1 MSKLRFT
8 PKGEKIVNDYIS
20 NAKKK
25 KEEILKNRF
34 RYYHDEN
41 DDTKIP
47 TSNDILLDIR
57 WEEEGTIFWDDPEGP
72 CYRAVWP
79 VTKTYDAG
87 ILRLKLDEDF
97 EIPDDNTSD
106 DTSDQEHMNMRYML
120 VSVTRREL
128 DIIESF
134 HPTQEKAY
142 EAMMEDILIST
153 SYESEEEIRSD
164 AEEGKCGLSDNDAW
178 AETMQFGTCSWKI
191 IELPVPQKMFVY
203 KQYNDEYAYGEEDI
217 QVFPDKDDAIA
228 ELRKDVEAHYGVP
241 WKYVPFKVS
250 KILGEEAIDSF
261 EPDYV
266 VIGLPGEAA
275 LHWIIEE
282 KETKITKRQ

>member
-120 VSVTRREL
+120 VSVTRSEL

-178 AETMQFGTCSWKI
+178 QKQCSSEHARGRSSSCLYHRRCSSISSITTNTLMVKRTSRCS
-191 IELPVPQKMFVY
+191 PTKMTPL
-203 KQYNDEYAYGEEDI
+203 QN
-217 QVFPDKDDAIA
+217 
-228 ELRKDVEAHYGVP
+228 
-241 WKYVPFKVS
+241 
-250 KILGEEAIDSF
+250 LGR
-261 EPDYV
+261 
-266 VIGLPGEAA
+266 
-275 LHWIIEE
+275 
-282 KETKITKRQ
+282 T

>member
-25 KEEILKNRF
+25 KEEILKNRA
-34 RYYHDEN
+34 RYHYDEN
-41 DDTKIP
+41 DSTRIP
-47 TSNDILLDIR
+47 TPEDILRDIEE
-57 WEEEGTIFWDDPEGP
+57 EEEGTIFWDVPEGP
-72 CYRAVWP
+72 CYRAVWS
-79 VTKTYDAG
+79 VTETYDAG
-87 ILRLKLDEDF
+87 VLCLKLDEDF
-97 EIPDDNTSD
+97 GIPDD
-106 DTSDQEHMNMRYML
+106 DTSDQEDNDMSMRYML
-120 VSVTRREL
+120 VSVTRGEL

-142 EAMMEDILIST
+142 EAMVKDILIST
-153 SYESEEEIRSD
+153 SYESEEELRSD

-178 AETMQFGTCSWKI
+178 AETKQFGTGSWKI
-191 IELPVPQKMFVY
+191 IELPLPQKVFVY
-203 KQYNDEYAYGEEDI
+203 KQYNDEYAYGEEVI
-217 QVFPDKDDAIA
+217 QVFPNKADAMA
-228 ELRKDVEAHYGVP
+228 ELRKDVEAYYGVP

-250 KILGEEAIDSF
+250 KDWDEDAVSSF

-266 VIGLPGEAA
+266 VIGPRGDGT

-282 KETKITKRQ
+282 KEAIKAKEE